1 MRDYALSGIVSGLT
15 SDDRNI
21 GIYPKGKLL
30 NVRETLTKIS
40 ANKEITDLKKILGL
54 ENGKVYE
61 NINDVHKYLR
71 YGKIM
76 ILCDQDTDGSHIK
89 GLCINLFHS
98 EWASL
103 IKIPGFLSFM
113 NTPILR
119 ARKGAQTHLFYNDG
133 EYNT

>member
-1 MRDYALSGIVSGLT
+1 MLYQVLFQDLT
-15 SDDRNI
+15 SDDRNNI
-21 GIYPKGKLL
+21 GIYPLKGKLL
-30 NVRETLTKIS
+30 NVRGETLTKIS

-119 ARKGAQTHLFYNDG
+119 ARKGAQTRILQ
-133 EYNT
+133 